1 MSLKQINGI
10 VFKQMVINGANN
22 LANRSKYVDQLNVFP
37 VPDGDTGTNMSMTMT
52 AGAKELVSLEE
63 ASIGKVAKVL
73 SRGLLMGARGNSGV
87 ILSQLFRGF
96 ATGLEG
102 KDEADIE
109 DIAKALESG
118 VKTAYKAVMK
128 PIEGTIL
135 TVARES
141 AEAAGAKYETVETI
155 VDLYDLVVNEMQISL
170 NRTPELLPVL
180 KEVGVV
186 DSGGQGLLYIFEGFL
201 KALKGET
208 IVLEAQTEATGESAQ
223 TALSSDEVEFGYCTE
238 FIIRLDEER
247 TPFKEDVFRGRL
259 EKLGNSIVVV
269 QDEDI
274 VKVHVHTLTPG
285 DALNLA
291 QKHGEFV
298 KLKIENMTEQHNEI
312 IGQNAPQS
320 EPAKRE
326 QAEYGIISVVAG
338 EGIKHLFE
346 EQGCHYV
353 IEGGQTMNPSTE
365 DFLKAIDE
373 LNAKNI
379 IILPNNSNIIMAA
392 NQAAQV
398 TEDVNVVVVPSK
410 TIPQGYTAL
419 MMFNEHAS
427 VEDNIEEMNQAITE
441 VKSGQVTYA
450 VRDTQMN
457 GVDIKEN
464 DFIGILDKDIIV
476 SVPER
481 FESACALVDKMIDED
496 SEIVTILYGEGVDE
510 DEADELAEYIENK
523 YDDVEV
529 TIFDGQQPVYSYI
542 ISVESKNPT
551 P

>member
-22 LANRSKYVDQLNVFP
+22 LANKSKYVDQLNVFP

-52 AGAKELVSLEE
+52 AGAKELVSLNE

-102 KDEADIE
+102 KDEASIE
-109 DIAKALESG
+109 EIAFALESG

-128 PIEGTIL
+128 PVEGTIL

-141 AEAAGAKYETVETI
+141 AEAAVCKYETVETI
-155 VDLYDLVVNEMQISL
+155 TDLYELVVNEMQISL
-170 NRTPELLPVL
+170 DRTPDLLPVL

-186 DSGGQGLLYIFEGFL
+186 DSGGQGLTYIFEGFL
-201 KALKGET
+201 KALKGEV
-208 IVLEAQTEATGESAQ
+208 INLEQVSETTQESAQ
-223 TALSSDEVEFGYCTE
+223 MALSSDEIEFGYCTE
-238 FIIRLDEER
+238 FILRLDEER
-247 TPFKEDVFRGRL
+247 TPFKEEFFRGRL

-285 DALNLA
+285 EALTLA

-312 IGQNAPQS
+312 IGQNSS
-320 EPAKRE
+320 EPAMPATKE
-326 QAEYGIISVVAG
+326 QVEYGIISVVAG

-398 TEDVNVVVVPSK
+398 TEDINVVVIPSK
-410 TIPQGYTAL
+410 TIPQGYTSL
-419 MMFNEHAS
+419 IMFNENAS
-427 VEDNIEEMNQAITE
+427 VTENTEVMTQAITE

-464 DFIGILDKDIIV
+464 DFIGILDKDIVV
-476 SVPER
+476 SVPDR

-496 SEIVTILYGEGVDE
+496 SEIVTIIYGEGTDE

-529 TIFDGQQPVYSYI
+529 TIFNGEQPVYSYI
-542 ISVESKNPT
+542 ISVE
-551 P
+551 

>member
-22 LANRSKYVDQLNVFP
+22 LANKSKYVDQLNVFP

-52 AGAKELVSLEE
+52 AGAKELVSLNE

-102 KDEADIE
+102 KDEASIE
-109 DIAKALESG
+109 EIAFALESG

-128 PIEGTIL
+128 PVEGTIL

-141 AEAAGAKYETVETI
+141 AEAAVCKYETVETI
-155 VDLYDLVVNEMQISL
+155 TDLYELVVNEMQISL
-170 NRTPELLPVL
+170 DRTPDLLPVL

-186 DSGGQGLLYIFEGFL
+186 DSGGQGLTYIFEGFL
-201 KALKGET
+201 KALKGEV
-208 IVLEAQTEATGESAQ
+208 INLEQVSETTQESAQ
-223 TALSSDEVEFGYCTE
+223 MALSSDEIEFGYCTE
-238 FIIRLDEER
+238 FILRLDEER
-247 TPFKEDVFRGRL
+247 TPFKEEVFRGRL

-285 DALNLA
+285 EALTLA

-312 IGQNAPQS
+312 IGQNSS
-320 EPAKRE
+320 EPAMPATKE
-326 QAEYGIISVVAG
+326 QVEYGIISVVAG

-398 TEDVNVVVVPSK
+398 TEDINVVVIPSK
-410 TIPQGYTAL
+410 TIPQGYTSL
-419 MMFNEHAS
+419 IMFNENAS
-427 VEDNIEEMNQAITE
+427 VTENTEVMTQAITE

-464 DFIGILDKDIIV
+464 DFIGILDKDIVV
-476 SVPER
+476 SVPDR
-481 FESACALVDKMIDED
+481 FESACALADKMIDED
-496 SEIVTILYGEGVDE
+496 SEIVTIIYGEGTDE

-529 TIFDGQQPVYSYI
+529 TIFNGEQPVYSYI
-542 ISVESKNPT
+542 ISVE
-551 P
+551 

>member
-22 LANRSKYVDQLNVFP
+22 LANKSKYVDQLNVFP

-102 KDEADIE
+102 KDEANVE
-109 DIAKALESG
+109 EVTKALESG

-128 PIEGTIL
+128 PVEGTIL

-141 AEAAGAKYETVETI
+141 AEQANLKYETVETI
-155 VDLYDLVVNEMQISL
+155 VDLYQLVVDEMQISL
-170 NRTPELLPVL
+170 DRTPELLPVL

-201 KALKGET
+201 KALQGET
-208 IVLEAQTEATGESAQ
+208 ITLEAQTETVGEAAQ

-238 FIIRLDEER
+238 FIIRLDETR

-291 QKHGEFV
+291 QKHGEFM

-312 IGQNAPQS
+312 IGQSAEQA
-320 EPAKRE
+320 EPVKRE
-326 QAEYGIISVVAG
+326 QREYGIISVVAG
-338 EGIKHLFE
+338 EGVKQLFE

-398 TEDVNVVVVPSK
+398 TEDVNVEVIPSK

-419 MMFNEHAS
+419 MMFNENAT
-427 VEDNIEEMNQAITE
+427 VEDNTEEM
-441 VKSGQVTYA
+441 
-450 VRDTQMN
+450 
-457 GVDIKEN
+457 
-464 DFIGILDKDIIV
+464 
-476 SVPER
+476 
-481 FESACALVDKMIDED
+481 
-496 SEIVTILYGEGVDE
+496 
-510 DEADELAEYIENK
+510 
-523 YDDVEV
+523 
-529 TIFDGQQPVYSYI
+529 
-542 ISVESKNPT
+542 
-551 P
+551 

>member
-63 ASIGKVAKVL
+63 ESIGKVAKVL

-102 KDEADIE
+102 KDEATIE
-109 DIAKALESG
+109 EIALALESG

-141 AEAAGAKYETVETI
+141 AEAAVLKYETVETI
-155 VDLYDLVVNEMQISL
+155 TDLYELVVEEMQVSL

-186 DSGGQGLLYIFEGFL
+186 DSGGQGLTYIFEGFL
-201 KALKGET
+201 KALKGE
-208 IVLEAQTEATGESAQ
+208 IINLEQVSEMTTESAQ
-223 TALSSDEVEFGYCTE
+223 VALNSDEVEFGYCTE
-238 FIIRLDEER
+238 FILRLDETR

-285 DALNLA
+285 EALNLA
-291 QKHGEFV
+291 QKHGEFM

-312 IGQNAPQS
+312 IAQNDAQ
-320 EPAKRE
+320 PASKATE
-326 QAEYGIISVVAG
+326 EKMEYGIISVVAG

-398 TEDVNVVVVPSK
+398 TEDTNVVVIPSK
-410 TIPQGYTAL
+410 TIPQGYTSL
-419 MMFNEHAS
+419 IMFNENAQ
-427 VEDNIEEMNQAITE
+427 VEENVEVMTQAITE

-464 DFIGILDKDIIV
+464 DFIGILDKDIVV
-476 SVPER
+476 SVPDR

-496 SEIVTILYGEGVDE
+496 SEIVTIIYGEGTDE

-523 YDDVEV
+523 YDDVVV
-529 TIFDGQQPVYSYI
+529 TIFNGEQPVYSYI
-542 ISVESKNPT
+542 ISVE
-551 P
+551 

>member
-22 LANRSKYVDQLNVFP
+22 LANKSKYVDQLNVFP

-52 AGAKELVSLEE
+52 AGAKELVSLNE

-102 KDEADIE
+102 KDEASIE
-109 DIAKALESG
+109 EIAFALESG

-128 PIEGTIL
+128 PVEGTIL

-141 AEAAGAKYETVETI
+141 AEAAVCKYETVETI
-155 VDLYDLVVNEMQISL
+155 TDLYELVVNEMQMSL
-170 NRTPELLPVL
+170 DRTPDLLPVL

-186 DSGGQGLLYIFEGFL
+186 DSGGQGLTYIFEGFL
-201 KALKGET
+201 KALKGEV
-208 IVLEAQTEATGESAQ
+208 INLEQVSETTQESAQ
-223 TALSSDEVEFGYCTE
+223 MALSSDEIEFGYCTE
-238 FIIRLDEER
+238 FILRLDEER
-247 TPFKEDVFRGRL
+247 TPFKEEVFRGRL

-285 DALNLA
+285 EALTLA

-312 IGQNAPQS
+312 IGQNSS
-320 EPAKRE
+320 EPAMPATKE
-326 QAEYGIISVVAG
+326 QVEYGIISVVAG

-398 TEDVNVVVVPSK
+398 TEDINVVVIPSK
-410 TIPQGYTAL
+410 TIPQGYTSL
-419 MMFNEHAS
+419 IMFNENAS
-427 VEDNIEEMNQAITE
+427 VTENTEVMTQAITE

-464 DFIGILDKDIIV
+464 DFIGILDKDIVV
-476 SVPER
+476 SVPDR

-496 SEIVTILYGEGVDE
+496 SEIVTIIYGEGTDE

-529 TIFDGQQPVYSYI
+529 TIFNGEQPVYSYI
-542 ISVESKNPT
+542 ISVE
-551 P
+551 

>member
-22 LANRSKYVDQLNVFP
+22 LANKSKYVDQLNVFP

-52 AGAKELVSLEE
+52 AGAKELVSLNE

-102 KDEADIE
+102 KDEASIE
-109 DIAKALESG
+109 EIAFALESG

-128 PIEGTIL
+128 PVEGTIL

-141 AEAAGAKYETVETI
+141 AEAAVCKYETVETI
-155 VDLYDLVVNEMQISL
+155 TDLYELVVNEMQISL
-170 NRTPELLPVL
+170 DRTPDLLPVL

-186 DSGGQGLLYIFEGFL
+186 DSGGQGLTYIFEGFL
-201 KALKGET
+201 KALKGEV
-208 IVLEAQTEATGESAQ
+208 INLEQVSETTQESAQ
-223 TALSSDEVEFGYCTE
+223 MALSSDEIEFGYCTE
-238 FIIRLDEER
+238 FILRLDEER
-247 TPFKEDVFRGRL
+247 TPFKEEVFRGRL

-285 DALNLA
+285 EALTLA

-312 IGQNAPQS
+312 IGQNSS
-320 EPAKRE
+320 EPAMPATKE
-326 QAEYGIISVVAG
+326 QVEYGIISVVAG

-398 TEDVNVVVVPSK
+398 TEDINVVVIPSK
-410 TIPQGYTAL
+410 TIPQGYTSL
-419 MMFNEHAS
+419 IMFNENAS
-427 VEDNIEEMNQAITE
+427 VTENTEVMTQAITE

-464 DFIGILDKDIIV
+464 DFIGILDKDIVV
-476 SVPER
+476 SVPDR

-496 SEIVTILYGEGVDE
+496 SEIITIIYGEGTDE

-529 TIFDGQQPVYSYI
+529 TIFNGEQPVYSYI
-542 ISVESKNPT
+542 ISVE
-551 P
+551 

>member
-22 LANRSKYVDQLNVFP
+22 LANKSKYVDQLNVFP

-52 AGAKELVSLEE
+52 AGAKELVSLNE

-102 KDEADIE
+102 KDEASIE
-109 DIAKALESG
+109 EIAFALESG

-128 PIEGTIL
+128 PVEGTIL

-141 AEAAGAKYETVETI
+141 AEAAVCKYETVETI
-155 VDLYDLVVNEMQISL
+155 TDLYELVVNEMQISL
-170 NRTPELLPVL
+170 DRTPDLLPVL

-186 DSGGQGLLYIFEGFL
+186 DSGGQGLTYIFEGFL
-201 KALKGET
+201 KALKGEV
-208 IVLEAQTEATGESAQ
+208 INLEQVSETTQESAQ
-223 TALSSDEVEFGYCTE
+223 MALSSDEIEFGYCTE
-238 FIIRLDEER
+238 FILRLDEER
-247 TPFKEDVFRGRL
+247 TPFKEEVFRGRL

-285 DALNLA
+285 EALTLA

-312 IGQNAPQS
+312 IGQNSS
-320 EPAKRE
+320 EPAMPATKE
-326 QAEYGIISVVAG
+326 QVEYGIISVVAG

-365 DFLKAIDE
+365 DFLKAIDK

-398 TEDVNVVVVPSK
+398 TEDINVVVIPSK
-410 TIPQGYTAL
+410 TIPQGYTSL
-419 MMFNEHAS
+419 IMFNENAS
-427 VEDNIEEMNQAITE
+427 VTENTEVMTQAITE

-464 DFIGILDKDIIV
+464 DFIGILDKDIVV
-476 SVPER
+476 SVPDR

-496 SEIVTILYGEGVDE
+496 SEIVTIIYGEGTDE

-529 TIFDGQQPVYSYI
+529 TIFNGEQPVYSYI
-542 ISVESKNPT
+542 ISVE
-551 P
+551 

>member
-37 VPDGDTGTNMSMTMT
+37 VPDGDTGTNMSMTKT

-542 ISVESKNPT
+542 ISVE
-551 P
+551 

>member
-180 KEVGVV
+180 KVVGVV

-510 DEADELAEYIENK
+510 DEADELAEYI
-523 YDDVEV
+523 
-529 TIFDGQQPVYSYI
+529 
-542 ISVESKNPT
+542 
-551 P
+551 

>member
-22 LANRSKYVDQLNVFP
+22 LANKSKYVDQLNVFP

-52 AGAKELVSLEE
+52 AGAKELVSLDE
-63 ASIGKVAKVL
+63 ASIGKVAKIL

-102 KDEADIE
+102 KDEASIE
-109 DIAKALESG
+109 EIAFALESG

-128 PIEGTIL
+128 PVEGTIL

-141 AEAAGAKYETVETI
+141 AEAAVLKYETVETVI
-155 VDLYDLVVNEMQISL
+155 DLYELVVNEMQISL
-170 NRTPELLPVL
+170 DHTPELLPVL

-186 DSGGQGLLYIFEGFL
+186 DSGGQGLTYIFEGFL
-201 KALKGET
+201 KALKGEV
-208 IVLEAQTEATGESAQ
+208 INLEQQTETGQESAQ
-223 TALSSDEVEFGYCTE
+223 MALNSDEIEFGYCTE
-238 FIIRLDEER
+238 FILRLDEER
-247 TPFKEDVFRGRL
+247 TPFKEEVFRGRL

-285 DALNLA
+285 EALNLA

-312 IGQNAPQS
+312 LGQNSPQPT
-320 EPAKRE
+320 EPVAKE
-326 QAEYGIISVVAG
+326 QMEYGIISVVAG
-338 EGIKHLFE
+338 EGIKQLFE

-398 TEDVNVVVVPSK
+398 TEDVNVVVIPSK
-410 TIPQGYTAL
+410 TIPQGYTSL
-419 MMFNEHAS
+419 IMFNENAAMD
-427 VEDNIEEMNQAITE
+427 ENEEVMTQAITE

-464 DFIGILDKDIIV
+464 DFIGILDKDIVV

-496 SEIVTILYGEGVDE
+496 SEIVTIIYGEGTDE

-529 TIFDGQQPVYSYI
+529 TIFNGEQPVYSYI
-542 ISVESKNPT
+542 ISVE
-551 P
+551 

>member
-22 LANRSKYVDQLNVFP
+22 LANKSKYVDQLNVFP

-102 KDEADIE
+102 KDEANIE
-109 DIAKALESG
+109 EIAKALESG

-128 PIEGTIL
+128 PVEGTIL

-141 AEAAGAKYETVETI
+141 AEAAVAKYETVDSI
-155 VDLYDLVVNEMQISL
+155 VDLYELVVNEMQLSL
-170 NRTPELLPVL
+170 DRTPELLPVL

-186 DSGGQGLLYIFEGFL
+186 DSGGQGLTYIFEGFL

-208 IVLEAQTEATGESAQ
+208 IALEAATETAGESAQ
-223 TALSSDEVEFGYCTE
+223 MALSSDEVEFGYCTE
-238 FIIRLDEER
+238 FILRIDEER

-285 DALNLA
+285 EALNLA

-312 IGQNAPQS
+312 IGQNAPQ
-320 EPAKRE
+320 EAPTKRE

-338 EGIKHLFE
+338 EGIKQLFE

-410 TIPQGYTAL
+410 TITHRYTAL
-419 MMFNEHAS
+419 MMFNENAS
-427 VEDNIEEMNQAITE
+427 VEDNTEEMNQAITE

-464 DFIGILDKDIIV
+464 DFIGILDKDIVV

-496 SEIVTILYGEGVDE
+496 SEIVTILFGEGVDE

-523 YDDVEV
+523 FEDVEV

-542 ISVESKNPT
+542 ISVE
-551 P
+551 

>member
-427 VEDNIEEMNQAITE
+427 VEDNLEEMNQAITE

-542 ISVESKNPT
+542 ISVE
-551 P
+551 

>member
-398 TEDVNVVVVPSK
+398 TEDVNVVVIPSK

-427 VEDNIEEMNQAITE
+427 VEDNTEEMNQAITE

-542 ISVESKNPT
+542 ISVE
-551 P
+551 

>member
-1 MSLKQINGI
+1 MVLTTLNGI
-10 VFKQMVINGANN
+10 KFKEMVLNGSNN
-22 LANRSKYVDQLNVFP
+22 LANHSAYVDQLNVFP

-52 AGAKELVSLEE
+52 AGAKALVSIDD
-63 ASIGKVAKVL
+63 ACIGNVAKAL

-96 ATGLEG
+96 AIAVEG
-102 KDEADIE
+102 KEEVSIE
-109 DIAKALESG
+109 ELAMALEQG

-128 PIEGTIL
+128 PVEGTIL

-141 AEAAGAKYETVETI
+141 AEVAVATYTEAETVEG
-155 VDLYDLVVNEMQISL
+155 LYELVINEMQASL

-186 DSGGQGLLYIFEGFL
+186 DSGGQGLLCIFEGFL
-201 KALKGET
+201 KALQGET
-208 IVLEAQTEATGESAQ
+208 IVLNESSVSTDAPKTMATSNEEG
-223 TALSSDEVEFGYCTE
+223 EFGYCTE
-238 FIIRLDEER
+238 FIL
-247 TPFKEDVFRGRL
+247 RL
-259 EKLGNSIVVV
+259 ESERRAFNELSFRNQLEQLGDSIVVV

-285 DALNLA
+285 EALNLA

-298 KLKIENMTEQHNEI
+298 TLKIENMSEQHNEI
-312 IGQNAPQS
+312 IAQDAT
-320 EPAKRE
+320 PAKRE
-326 QAEYGIISVVAG
+326 QREYGIISVVAG
-338 EGIKHLFE
+338 EGVKQLFE
-346 EQGCHYV
+346 ESGCHYV

-392 NQAAQV
+392 NQAADV
-398 TEDVNVVVVPSK
+398 TEGVNVSVIPTK

-419 MMFNEHAS
+419 TMFNEHATI
-427 VEDNIEEMNQAITE
+427 EDNTEEMTEAISE

-457 GVDIKEN
+457 GIEIKEN
-464 DFIGILDKDIIV
+464 DFIGILDKDIVV
-476 SVPER
+476 SVPDR
-481 FESACALVDKMIDED
+481 FESACALVDQMIDED
-496 SEIVTILYGEGVDE
+496 SSIAMIIYGEGVDE
-510 DEADELAEYIENK
+510 DEADELAEYIESK
-523 YDDVEV
+523 YEDMEV
-529 TIFDGQQPVYSYI
+529 SIYEGEQPVYSYI
-542 ISVESKNPT
+542 ILVE
-551 P
+551 

>member
-22 LANRSKYVDQLNVFP
+22 LANKSKYVDQLNVFP

-52 AGAKELVSLEE
+52 AGAKELVSLNE

-102 KDEADIE
+102 KDEASIE
-109 DIAKALESG
+109 EIAFALESG

-128 PIEGTIL
+128 PVEGTIL

-141 AEAAGAKYETVETI
+141 AEAAVCKYETVETI
-155 VDLYDLVVNEMQISL
+155 TDLYELVVNEMQISL
-170 NRTPELLPVL
+170 DRTPDLLPVL

-186 DSGGQGLLYIFEGFL
+186 DSGGQGLTYIFEGFL
-201 KALKGET
+201 KALKGEV
-208 IVLEAQTEATGESAQ
+208 INLEQVSETTQESAQ
-223 TALSSDEVEFGYCTE
+223 MALSSDEIEFGYCTE
-238 FIIRLDEER
+238 FILRLDEER
-247 TPFKEDVFRGRL
+247 TPFKEEVFRGRL

-285 DALNLA
+285 EALTLA

-312 IGQNAPQS
+312 IGQNSS
-320 EPAKRE
+320 EPAMPATKE
-326 QAEYGIISVVAG
+326 QVEYGIISVVAG

-542 ISVESKNPT
+542 ISVE
-551 P
+551 

>member
-22 LANRSKYVDQLNVFP
+22 LANKSKYVDQLNVFP

-102 KDEADIE
+102 KDEANIE
-109 DIAKALESG
+109 EIAKALESG

-128 PIEGTIL
+128 PVEGTIL

-141 AEAAGAKYETVETI
+141 AEAAVAKYETVDSI
-155 VDLYDLVVNEMQISL
+155 VDLYELVVNEMQVSL
-170 NRTPELLPVL
+170 DRTPELLPVL

-186 DSGGQGLLYIFEGFL
+186 DSGGQGLAYIFEGFL

-208 IVLEAQTEATGESAQ
+208 IALEAATETAGESAQ
-223 TALSSDEVEFGYCTE
+223 MALSSDEVEFGYCTE
-238 FIIRLDEER
+238 FILRIDEER

-285 DALNLA
+285 EALNLA

-312 IGQNAPQS
+312 IGQNAPQ
-320 EPAKRE
+320 EAPTKRE

-338 EGIKHLFE
+338 EGIKQLFE

-419 MMFNEHAS
+419 MMFNENAS
-427 VEDNIEEMNQAITE
+427 VEDNTEEMNQAITE

-464 DFIGILDKDIIV
+464 DFIGILDKDIVV

-496 SEIVTILYGEGVDE
+496 SEIVTILFGEGVDE

-523 YDDVEV
+523 FEDVEV

-542 ISVESKNPT
+542 ISVE
-551 P
+551 

>member
-208 IVLEAQTEATGESAQ
+208 IALEAQTEATGESAQ

-312 IGQNAPQS
+312 IDQNAPQS

-427 VEDNIEEMNQAITE
+427 VEDNTEEMNQAITE

-542 ISVESKNPT
+542 ISVE
-551 P
+551 

>member
-427 VEDNIEEMNQAITE
+427 VEDNTEEMNQAITE

-457 GVDIKEN
+457 GVDINEN

-542 ISVESKNPT
+542 ISVE
-551 P
+551 

>member
-22 LANRSKYVDQLNVFP
+22 LANKSKYVDQLNVFP

-52 AGAKELVSLEE
+52 AGAKELVSLNE

-542 ISVESKNPT
+542 ISVE
-551 P
+551 

>member
-63 ASIGKVAKVL
+63 ASIGKVAKIL

-208 IVLEAQTEATGESAQ
+208 IALEAQTEATGESAQ

-542 ISVESKNPT
+542 ISVE
-551 P
+551 

>member
-22 LANRSKYVDQLNVFP
+22 LANKSKYVDQLNVFP

-52 AGAKELVSLEE
+52 AGAKDLASLEE
-63 ASIGKVAKVL
+63 SSIAKVAKVL

-96 ATGLEG
+96 ATGLEE
-102 KDEADIE
+102 KDEANVE
-109 DIAKALESG
+109 DIVKALESG

-128 PIEGTIL
+128 PVEGTIL

-141 AEAAGAKYETVETI
+141 AEAAMSKHETVETI
-155 VDLYDLVVNEMQISL
+155 VDLYQLVINEMQISL
-170 NRTPELLPVL
+170 DRTPELLPVL

-201 KALKGET
+201 KALQGET
-208 IVLEAQTEATGESAQ
+208 ITLEAQTETLGEAAQ

-238 FIIRLDEER
+238 FIIRLDETR

-291 QKHGEFV
+291 QKHGEFM

-312 IGQNAPQS
+312 IGQNAPQA

-326 QAEYGIISVVAG
+326 QREYGIITVVAG
-338 EGIKHLFE
+338 EGVKQLFE

-419 MMFNEHAS
+419 MMFNENAT
-427 VEDNIEEMNQAITE
+427 VEDNTFEMTQAISE

-464 DFIGILDKDIIV
+464 DFIGILDKDIVV

-542 ISVESKNPT
+542 ISVE
-551 P
+551 

>member
-427 VEDNIEEMNQAITE
+427 VEDNTEEMNQAITE

-450 VRDTQMN
+450 VRDTQIN
-457 GVDIKEN
+457 GVHIKEN

-542 ISVESKNPT
+542 ISVE
-551 P
+551 

>member
-223 TALSSDEVEFGYCTE
+223 TVLSSDEVEFGYCTE

-427 VEDNIEEMNQAITE
+427 VEDNTEEMNQAITE

-542 ISVESKNPT
+542 ISVE
-551 P
+551 

>member
-320 EPAKRE
+320 EPSKRE

-427 VEDNIEEMNQAITE
+427 VEDNTEEMNQAITE

-542 ISVESKNPT
+542 ISVE
-551 P
+551 

>member
-10 VFKQMVINGANN
+10 LFKQMVINGANN
-22 LANRSKYVDQLNVFP
+22 LANKSKYVDQLNVFP

-52 AGAKELVSLEE
+52 AGAKALVSLEE
-63 ASIGKVAKVL
+63 PSIGKVAKVL

-102 KDEADIE
+102 KDEANIE
-109 DIAKALESG
+109 EIAKALESG

-128 PIEGTIL
+128 PVEGTIL

-141 AEAAGAKYETVETI
+141 AEAAVEKYETVDSI
-155 VDLYDLVVNEMQISL
+155 VDLYELVVSEMQVSL
-170 NRTPELLPVL
+170 DRTPELLPVL

-186 DSGGQGLLYIFEGFL
+186 DSGGQGLTYIFEGFL

-208 IVLEAQTEATGESAQ
+208 IALEEVTETNAESAQ
-223 TALSSDEVEFGYCTE
+223 MALSNDEAEFGYCTE
-238 FIIRLDEER
+238 FILRIDEKR

-285 DALNLA
+285 EALNLA
-291 QKHGEFV
+291 QKHGEFM

-312 IGQNAPQS
+312 IGQNAPQ
-320 EPAKRE
+320 EVPAKRE

-338 EGIKHLFE
+338 EGIKNLFE

-419 MMFNEHAS
+419 MMFNENAS
-427 VEDNIEEMNQAITE
+427 VEDNTEEMTQAIAE

-464 DFIGILDKDIIV
+464 DFIGILDKDIVV
-476 SVPER
+476 SVPSR
-481 FESACALVDKMIDED
+481 FESACALVDQMIDED
-496 SEIVTILYGEGVDE
+496 SEIVTILFGEGVDE

-523 YDDVEV
+523 FEDVEV
-529 TIFDGQQPVYSYI
+529 TIFEGQQPVYSYI
-542 ISVESKNPT
+542 ISVE
-551 P
+551 

>member
-496 SEIVTILYGEGVDE
+496 SEIVAIYIGEEGKKANAE
-510 DEADELAEYIENK
+510 KIAKELEKKYPEIE
-523 YDDVEV
+523 VE
-529 TIFDGQQPVYSYI
+529 IHDGKQPVYPYLF
-542 ISVESKNPT
+542 SVE
-551 P
+551 

>member
-22 LANRSKYVDQLNVFP
+22 LANKSKYVDQLNVFP

-52 AGAKELVSLEE
+52 AGAKELVSLNE

-102 KDEADIE
+102 KDEASIE
-109 DIAKALESG
+109 EIAFALESG

-128 PIEGTIL
+128 PVEGTIL

-141 AEAAGAKYETVETI
+141 AEAAVCKYETVETI
-155 VDLYDLVVNEMQISL
+155 TDLYELVVNEMQISL
-170 NRTPELLPVL
+170 DRTPDLLPVL

-186 DSGGQGLLYIFEGFL
+186 DSGGQGLTYIFEGFL
-201 KALKGET
+201 KALKGEV
-208 IVLEAQTEATGESAQ
+208 INLEQVSETTQESAQ
-223 TALSSDEVEFGYCTE
+223 MALSSDEIEFGYCTE
-238 FIIRLDEER
+238 FILRLNEER
-247 TPFKEDVFRGRL
+247 TPFKEEVFRGRL

-285 DALNLA
+285 EALTLA

-312 IGQNAPQS
+312 IGQNSS
-320 EPAKRE
+320 EPAMPATKE
-326 QAEYGIISVVAG
+326 QVEYGIISVVAG

-398 TEDVNVVVVPSK
+398 TEDINVVVIPSK
-410 TIPQGYTAL
+410 TIPQGYTSL
-419 MMFNEHAS
+419 IMFNENAS
-427 VEDNIEEMNQAITE
+427 VTENTEVMTQAITE

-464 DFIGILDKDIIV
+464 DFIGILDKDIVV
-476 SVPER
+476 SVPDR

-496 SEIVTILYGEGVDE
+496 SEIVTIIYGEGTDE

-529 TIFDGQQPVYSYI
+529 TIFNGEQPVYSYI
-542 ISVESKNPT
+542 ISVE
-551 P
+551 

>member
-22 LANRSKYVDQLNVFP
+22 LANKSKYVDQLNVFP

-52 AGAKELVSLEE
+52 AGAKELVSLNE

-102 KDEADIE
+102 KDEASIE
-109 DIAKALESG
+109 EIAFALESG

-128 PIEGTIL
+128 PVEGTIL

-141 AEAAGAKYETVETI
+141 AEAAVCKYETVETI
-155 VDLYDLVVNEMQISL
+155 TDLYELVVNEMQISL
-170 NRTPELLPVL
+170 DRTPDLLPVL

-186 DSGGQGLLYIFEGFL
+186 ESGGQGLTYIFEGFL
-201 KALKGET
+201 KALKGEV
-208 IVLEAQTEATGESAQ
+208 INLEQVSETTQESAQ
-223 TALSSDEVEFGYCTE
+223 MALSSDEIEFGYCTE
-238 FIIRLDEER
+238 FILRLYEER
-247 TPFKEDVFRGRL
+247 TPFKEEVFRGRL

-285 DALNLA
+285 EALTLA

-312 IGQNAPQS
+312 IGQNSS
-320 EPAKRE
+320 EPAMPATKE
-326 QAEYGIISVVAG
+326 QVEYGIISVVAG

-398 TEDVNVVVVPSK
+398 TEDINVVVIPSK
-410 TIPQGYTAL
+410 TIPQGYTSL
-419 MMFNEHAS
+419 IMFNENAS
-427 VEDNIEEMNQAITE
+427 VTENTEVMTQAITE

-464 DFIGILDKDIIV
+464 DFIGILDKDIVV
-476 SVPER
+476 SVPDR

-496 SEIVTILYGEGVDE
+496 SEIVTIIYGEGTDE

-529 TIFDGQQPVYSYI
+529 TIFNGEQPVYSYI
-542 ISVESKNPT
+542 ISVE
-551 P
+551 

>member
-1 MSLKQINGI
+1 MLTQLNGI
-10 VFKQMVINGANN
+10 QFKQMVLNGANH
-22 LANRSKYVDQLNVFP
+22 LANHSAYVDQLNVFP

-52 AGAKELVSLEE
+52 AGAKTLVSTDE
-63 ASIGKVAKVL
+63 ASIGVVAKTL

-96 ATGLEG
+96 ALALEG
-102 KDEADIE
+102 KDEASIE
-109 DIAKALESG
+109 ELALALNQG
-118 VKTAYKAVMK
+118 VQTAYKAVMK
-128 PIEGTIL
+128 PVEGTIL

-141 AEAAGAKYETVETI
+141 AEVAAKAFEDVES
-155 VDLYDLVVNEMQISL
+155 VQALYQLVIEEMQHSL

-201 KALKGET
+201 KALQGEIISLHKT
-208 IVLEAQTEATGESAQ
+208 TPSTEAPNSMIA
-223 TALSSDEVEFGYCTE
+223 SNDEVEFGYCTE
-238 FIIRLDEER
+238 FILRLDTNRRAFNEGS
-247 TPFKEDVFRGRL
+247 FRNQL
-259 EKLGNSIVVV
+259 EQLGNSIVVV

-298 KLKIENMTEQHNEI
+298 TLKIENMTEQHHEI
-312 IGQNAPQS
+312 IGQDAAPT
-320 EPAKRE
+320 KRE
-326 QAEYGIISVVAG
+326 QVEYGIISVVAG
-338 EGIKHLFE
+338 EGVKQLFE

-365 DFLKAIDE
+365 DFLTAIEE

-392 NQAAQV
+392 NQAAEV
-398 TEDVNVVVVPSK
+398 TEGVQVSVIPSK

-427 VEDNIEEMNQAITE
+427 LEENTSEMKQAIHE

-457 GVDIKEN
+457 GIEIKEN
-464 DFIGILDKDIIV
+464 DYIGILDKEIVV
-476 SVPER
+476 SVPNR
-481 FESACALVDKMIDED
+481 FESACALADQMLDED
-496 SEIVTILYGEGVDE
+496 SELVTLLYGEGVE
-510 DEADELAEYIENK
+510 EEEAEALATYIENT
-523 YDDVEV
+523 YEDVEV
-529 TIFDGQQPVYSYI
+529 TIVNGQQPVYAYI
-542 ISVESKNPT
+542 LSAE
-551 P
+551 

>member
-379 IILPNNSNIIMAA
+379 IILPNNSKIIMAA

-542 ISVESKNPT
+542 ISVE
-551 P
+551 